1 MYGPICNIIF
11 TWLNAFFIVLTQLLS
26 IFVGW
31 GGVEGGGWCGGWGG
45 AGAGPALKKMKRG
58 D

>member
-45 AGAGPALKKMKRG
+45 AGAGPALKK
-58 D
+58 